1 MTVSAGHIRDV
12 QGMSPARVPYRR
24 ILIPFVLALV
34 LAVESVAVASVV
46 VARSAATDG
55 SGGRISAPFVP
66 LATDADVRE
75 RSADDAKFTFDPLVA
90 PIAEPAAP
98 VRVLAQ
104 PVLAS
109 VNKAKSEKKATS
121 RSGGGSSGSGGSTS
135 SAPASYR
142 GKNHMWFPSLGINRS
157 VYFFSCSSKAYPG
170 NVVYR
175 WGCAGSNN
183 VYLFG
188 HAHSVFKPLHDAY
201 VRGRLKKGMKV
212 MYADAKGKVRTYKLI
227 WWKVTTPTNGGFA
240 FAGQSRPSLTLQ
252 TCVGAKSQYR
262 LIVRFVQV

>member
-1 MTVSAGHIRDV
+1 
-12 QGMSPARVPYRR
+12 MSPTRVPHRR

-34 LAVESVAVASVV
+34 LAAESVAVASVV
-46 VARSAATDG
+46 MARSVATDG
-55 SGGRISAPFVP
+55 AAAPASFVP
-66 LATDADVRE
+66 LTTDAHIRE
-75 RSADDAKFTFDPLVA
+75 RSVTDAPTLDPRLA

-109 VNKAKSEKKATS
+109 VNKAKSESKVKPK
-121 RSGGGSSGSGGSTS
+121 SGGSS
-135 SAPASYR
+135 SAPASYG
-142 GKNHMWFPSLGINRS
+142 GKNHVWFPALGINRS
-157 VYFFSCSSKAYPG
+157 VYFFSCSNKSYPG

-183 VYLFG
+183 VYLFA
-188 HAHSVFKPLHDAY
+188 HAHAAFKPLHDAY
-201 VRGRLKKGMKV
+201 VNGRLRKGMKV
-212 MYADAKGKVRTYKLI
+212 MYADAKGKVRTFKLA
-227 WWKVTTPTNGGFA
+227 WWKVTTPTNGSWA

>member
-1 MTVSAGHIRDV
+1 
-12 QGMSPARVPYRR
+12 
-24 ILIPFVLALV
+24 LLLV
-34 LAVESVAVASVV
+34 VESVAVASAVF
-46 VARSAATDG
+46 AQSPTADGSSAATT
-55 SGGRISAPFVP
+55 SFVP
-66 LATDADVRE
+66 LATQADVRE
-75 RSADDAKFTFDPLVA
+75 RSAHDAQPVFESNVA

-98 VRVLAQ
+98 VRVLRQ

-109 VNKAKSEKKATS
+109 VNKAKSQSKAA
-121 RSGGGSSGSGGSTS
+121 SGGSGGSGGS
-135 SAPASYR
+135 SAPASLR
-142 GKNHMWFPSLGINRS
+142 GKNRMWFPALGINRS
-157 VYFFSCSSKAYPG
+157 VSFFSCSNNSYPG

-175 WGCAGSNN
+175 WGCAGRNN

-188 HAHSVFKPLHDAY
+188 HAHSVFRPLHDAY
-201 VRGRLKKGMKV
+201 VNGRLKKGMKV

-227 WWKVTTPTNGGFA
+227 WWKVTTPTKGGFA